1 MLAHLKMYRERKWK
15 QVTQRRR
22 WEVKTSSVKH
32 KRAAWAHERRA
43 LRKIA
48 ISPENW
54 MKLFFFPAE
63 IFHPEEFS
71 RCVLWG
77 FETSVMSAEHKHF
90 DMQTSHYQHL
100 PVPTTSKQGRSR
112 KLNLSPSSENQKM
125 KWGRFFVHKFS
136 VSHIEFIFV
145 LICDFPFHYLFC
157 HFGTERGRGKKQPEQ
172 RWFADLKLQIQIL
185 SRLQSSTTVQH
196 RWTYV
201 AQNEKL
207 FNMHLKTDQ
216 GIVSLFRNGKLQ
228 ITKLNMILSPS

>member
-1 MLAHLKMYRERKWK
+1 MCRERKWK

-54 MKLFFFPAE
+54 MKLFSFPAEIFHPEEFSWCVLWGFETSVMSAENKHFDMQTSHYQLFFFPAE

-71 RCVLWG
+71 WCVLWG

-90 DMQTSHYQHL
+90 DMQTSHYQHS

-136 VSHIEFIFV
+136 VSHF
-145 LICDFPFHYLFC
+145 
-157 HFGTERGRGKKQPEQ
+157 
-172 RWFADLKLQIQIL
+172 
-185 SRLQSSTTVQH
+185 
-196 RWTYV
+196 
-201 AQNEKL
+201 
-207 FNMHLKTDQ
+207 
-216 GIVSLFRNGKLQ
+216 
-228 ITKLNMILSPS
+228 